1 MRPILTYAA
10 ETRTDTAKTR
20 EILEVCE
27 MKSLRRI
34 VGKTRMDR
42 VKNQDIM
49 EKCKIQKVS
58 VWVQRRRTEWSARMS
73 EERLLRKVHDNNL
86 TGERRRDRPRKRWKD
101 ALE

>member
-58 VWVQRRRTEWSARMS
+58 VWVQRGRTEWSAHVLRMN
-73 EERLLRKVHDNNL
+73 EDRLMRKVHDNNP
-86 TGERRRDRPRKRWKD
+86 TGKRR
-101 ALE
+101 